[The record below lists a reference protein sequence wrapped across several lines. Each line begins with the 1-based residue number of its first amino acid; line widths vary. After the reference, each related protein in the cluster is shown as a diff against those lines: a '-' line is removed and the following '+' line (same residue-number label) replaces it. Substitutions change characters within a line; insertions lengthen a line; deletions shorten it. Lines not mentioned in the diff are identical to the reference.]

1 MIINNST
8 GEQIVTE
15 ASKRPIIDIDYG
27 IRVYMPSQI
36 IKQFEKITDPEAKKR
51 ATKYVRDVYEDWLDD
66 DKKLP
71 EKIKNSLMYCKKSFK
86 DYITS
91 VSMSFTR
98 TGREISKDHVA
109 AWNNSD
115 TNPVRLDSDPEKV
128 FYRMVSDWRR
138 LVGTAETDM
147 DAPVGTYAGNK
158 ADKLDKVAAP
168 KGTIGPETYK
178 KLKNERKFK
187 INEEAY
193 HELDLSSIERSQD
206 FNEFIY
212 ENFDLED
219 QTTRMVL
226 FAMNEAEQDRVMLSM
241 TSRLYD
247 SIIDK
252 VDDIDFGE
260 IPSTRGDIT
269 KLSNYNKLKECMSLM
284 KDMLKHF
291 KEADKPV
298 DILVEAISNIESRT
312 NLWKRC
318 YNLDIEFGMIIY
330 NTIVLAII
338 ESTSYILSMCVDF
351 LKSPTSDSFEIVVDR
366 GKLNKSKNHMLFESL
381 EKFNSSCRKGQLD
394 KAVEGCVKANV
405 KNFSG
410 GVGLTII
417 SVLAIIIAIIPI
429 IKELVFLFYY
439 TRVKASDY
447 FEAQSNLLEINAY
460 NLESGDRIRTGED
473 AKKIA
478 EKQMAVAA
486 RFRKISNAIAVD
498 AKTAESK
505 ASTALVN
512 DRKKKAVVDD
522 VVDVAPDAMTSALF

>member
-27 IRVYMPSQI
+27 IRMYMPTQI

-86 DYITS
+86 DYITA

-178 KLKNERKFK
+178 RLKNERKFK

-226 FAMNEAEQDRVMLSM
+226 FAMNEAEQERVMLSM

-460 NLESGDRIRTGED
+460 NLEAGDRIRTGED

>member
-15 ASKRPIIDIDYG
+15 ASKRLTVDIDYG
-27 IRVYMPSQI
+27 IRVYMPIQI

-51 ATKYVRDVYEDWLDD
+51 ATKYIRDVYEDWLDD
-66 DKKLP
+66 DKKLS
-71 EKIKNSLMYCKKSFK
+71 EKMKNTLMYCKKSFK
-86 DYITS
+86 DYITA

-158 ADKLDKVAAP
+158 ADKLDKVAAR

-178 KLKNERKFK
+178 RLKNERKFK

-193 HELDLSSIERSQD
+193 HELDLSNIERSQD

-381 EKFNSSCRKGQLD
+381 EKFNNSCRKGQLD

-460 NLESGDRIRTGED
+460 NLETGDRIRTGED

>member
-1 MIINNST
+1 M
-8 GEQIVTE
+8 
-15 ASKRPIIDIDYG
+15 PI
-27 IRVYMPSQI
+27 QI

-66 DKKLP
+66 DKKLS
-71 EKIKNSLMYCKKSFK
+71 EKMKNTLMYYKKSFK
-86 DYITS
+86 DYITT

-193 HELDLSSIERSQD
+193 HELDLSNIERSQD

-318 YNLDIEFGMIIY
+318 YNLDIEFGMII
-330 NTIVLAII
+330 
-338 ESTSYILSMCVDF
+338 
-351 LKSPTSDSFEIVVDR
+351 
-366 GKLNKSKNHMLFESL
+366 
-381 EKFNSSCRKGQLD
+381 
-394 KAVEGCVKANV
+394 
-405 KNFSG
+405 
-410 GVGLTII
+410 
-417 SVLAIIIAIIPI
+417 
-429 IKELVFLFYY
+429 
-439 TRVKASDY
+439 
-447 FEAQSNLLEINAY
+447 
-460 NLESGDRIRTGED
+460 
-473 AKKIA
+473 
-478 EKQMAVAA
+478 
-486 RFRKISNAIAVD
+486 
-498 AKTAESK
+498 
-505 ASTALVN
+505 
-512 DRKKKAVVDD
+512 
-522 VVDVAPDAMTSALF
+522 

>member
-8 GEQIVTE
+8 GEQIITE
-15 ASKRPIIDIDYG
+15 ASKRLTVDIDYG
-27 IRVYMPSQI
+27 IRMYMPIQI

-66 DKKLP
+66 DKKLS
-71 EKIKNSLMYCKKSFK
+71 EKMKNTLMYCKKSFK
-86 DYITS
+86 DYITA
-91 VSMSFTR
+91 VSMSFTK

-128 FYRMVSDWRR
+128 FYRMVGDWRR

-178 KLKNERKFK
+178 RLKNERKFK

-193 HELDLSSIERSQD
+193 HELDLSNIERSQD

-460 NLESGDRIRTGED
+460 NLEAGDRIRTGED

-522 VVDVAPDAMTSALF
+522 VVDVGPDAMTSALF

>member
-15 ASKRPIIDIDYG
+15 ASKRLTVDIDYG

-66 DKKLP
+66 DKKLT
-71 EKIKNSLMYCKKSFK
+71 EKMKNTLMYCKKSFK
-86 DYITS
+86 DYITA
-91 VSMSFTR
+91 VSMSFTK
-98 TGREISKDHVA
+98 TGREISKGHVD

-460 NLESGDRIRTGED
+460 NLETGDRIRTGED

>member
-36 IKQFEKITDPEAKKR
+36 INQFEKITDPEAKKR

-71 EKIKNSLMYCKKSFK
+71 EKMKNTLMYCKKSFK
-86 DYITS
+86 DYITA

-98 TGREISKDHVA
+98 TGREISKGHAA

-115 TNPVRLDSDPEKV
+115 TNPVRLDSDPEKML
-128 FYRMVSDWRR
+128 YRMVSDWRR

-460 NLESGDRIRTGED
+460 NLETGDRIRTGED

>member
-15 ASKRPIIDIDYG
+15 ASKRLTVDIDYG
-27 IRVYMPSQI
+27 IRMYMPIQI

-51 ATKYVRDVYEDWLDD
+51 ATKYIRDVYEDWLDD
-66 DKKLP
+66 DKKLS
-71 EKIKNSLMYCKKSFK
+71 EKMKNILMYCKKSFK
-86 DYITS
+86 DYITA
-91 VSMSFTR
+91 VSMSFTK
-98 TGREISKDHVA
+98 TGREISKDHAA

-115 TNPVRLDSDPEKV
+115 INPVRLDSDPEKV

-193 HELDLSSIERSQD
+193 HELDLSNIERSQD

-460 NLESGDRIRTGED
+460 NLEAGDRIRTGED

>member
-66 DKKLP
+66 DKKLT
-71 EKIKNSLMYCKKSFK
+71 EKMKNTLMYCKKSFK
-86 DYITS
+86 DYITA
-91 VSMSFTR
+91 VSMSFTK
-98 TGREISKDHVA
+98 TGREISKGHVA
-109 AWNNSD
+109 AWNSSD

-138 LVGTAETDM
+138 FVGTAETDM

-193 HELDLSSIERSQD
+193 HELDLSSIERSQE
-206 FNEFIY
+206 FNEFVY

-219 QTTRMVL
+219 QTTRRVL

-252 VDDIDFGE
+252 VDNIDFGE

-460 NLESGDRIRTGED
+460 NLEAGDRIRTGED

>member
-15 ASKRPIIDIDYG
+15 ASKRLTVDIDYG
-27 IRVYMPSQI
+27 IRMYMPIQI

-66 DKKLP
+66 DKKLS
-71 EKIKNSLMYCKKSFK
+71 EKMKNTLMYCKKSFK
-86 DYITS
+86 DYITA
-91 VSMSFTR
+91 VSMSFTK
-98 TGREISKDHVA
+98 TGREISKDHAA

-187 INEEAY
+187 IN
-193 HELDLSSIERSQD
+193 IERSQD
-206 FNEFIY
+206 FDEFIY

-330 NTIVLAII
+330 NT
-338 ESTSYILSMCVDF
+338 
-351 LKSPTSDSFEIVVDR
+351 
-366 GKLNKSKNHMLFESL
+366 LNV
-381 EKFNSSCRKGQLD
+381 C
-394 KAVEGCVKANV
+394 
-405 KNFSG
+405 
-410 GVGLTII
+410 
-417 SVLAIIIAIIPI
+417 
-429 IKELVFLFYY
+429 
-439 TRVKASDY
+439 
-447 FEAQSNLLEINAY
+447 
-460 NLESGDRIRTGED
+460 
-473 AKKIA
+473 
-478 EKQMAVAA
+478 
-486 RFRKISNAIAVD
+486 
-498 AKTAESK
+498 
-505 ASTALVN
+505 
-512 DRKKKAVVDD
+512 
-522 VVDVAPDAMTSALF
+522 